1 MHLSLSIFTPKRRGT
16 PEGDTYTPATPIVCL
31 LQSYCKVFPSSK
43 DHSLHLHLH
52 IHLTL
57 HIIFNSISFI
67 LMQYKHPQFPLTC
80 QANIPIT
87 ATAASQSQST
97 PQPQTVAKQGL
108 TCWPIRADVCEG
120 PIQPQFKRPESFSSV
135 TFEAPPWEG
144 EQSNTGRQALY
155 STQLMREGCC
165 CCCGPTAGPLLH
177 SGDLQS

>member
-1 MHLSLSIFTPKRRGT
+1 MSAA
-16 PEGDTYTPATPIVCL
+16 EL
-31 LQSYCKVFPSSK
+31 LQGFLSSK
-43 DHSLHLHLH
+43 DHSLHLH

-67 LMQYKHPQFPLTC
+67 LMQYKHPHFPLTC
-80 QANIPIT
+80 
-87 ATAASQSQST
+87 TAASQSQST
-97 PQPQTVAKQGL
+97 PQPQTVAKQCL

-155 STQLMREGCC
+155 SIQLMREGCC
-165 CCCGPTAGPLLH
+165 CCCCCGPTAATLLH